1 MLDSCL
7 QSPYASYIASSC
19 CSFSLRF
26 ILLSVPL
33 KAAAIEE
40 KTVVHEVPSSLKSL
54 KSFRPETIE
63 PGKFDLG
70 VVVSFGYFIPEHILN
85 LFPDGAINVH
95 PSLLPKYRGPAP
107 IYHTILN
114 KDAETGVSIIEV
126 DRKAFDVGDILA
138 QKSIKIDPNAKYNQ
152 LLKSLS
158 DVSCQLLVD
167 SLRSLD
173 LLRSSREIQP
183 TQNHTAEFARAPKV
197 TTEMGALMWNSDEF
211 LDIYARYKAFS
222 ENMGV
227 FTHFQGKRIK
237 IIEMIPAS
245 PEAELDNT
253 LSKLGPGHI
262 LYWSRTKQ
270 LFVVTKD
277 KKCFQLIQLQ
287 VEGRKALSA
296 VEFAN
301 GFRLSASTPVCFQDI

>member
-126 DRKAFDVGDILA
+126 DRKVI
-138 QKSIKIDPNAKYNQ
+138 SN
-152 LLKSLS
+152 
-158 DVSCQLLVD
+158 
-167 SLRSLD
+167 
-173 LLRSSREIQP
+173 
-183 TQNHTAEFARAPKV
+183 
-197 TTEMGALMWNSDEF
+197 LMLQF
-211 LDIYARYKAFS
+211 
-222 ENMGV
+222 
-227 FTHFQGKRIK
+227 
-237 IIEMIPAS
+237 
-245 PEAELDNT
+245 
-253 LSKLGPGHI
+253 KLNRMR
-262 LYWSRTKQ
+262 L
-270 LFVVTKD
+270 
-277 KKCFQLIQLQ
+277 
-287 VEGRKALSA
+287 GR
-296 VEFAN
+296 
-301 GFRLSASTPVCFQDI
+301 